1 MITSQTQIRVR
12 YAETDKMGYVYYGDY
27 AQYFEVGRVE
37 ALRELGWS
45 YRAMEDNGIM
55 LPVMEFSVR
64 YLKPAYY
71 DDLLTVKT
79 YIKEAPTARIK
90 FYHEIYNEKGERLTT
105 GEVTLVFINM
115 KTNKPCAAPDEMVK
129 AIMTSKAADN

>member
-1 MITSQTQIRVR
+1 MITSQTQLRVR

-37 ALRELGWS
+37 ALRKLGWS
-45 YRAMEDNGIM
+45 YREMEDNGIM
-55 LPVMEFSVR
+55 LPVLEFTVR

-90 FYHEIYNEKGERLTT
+90 FYHEIYNDKGEKLTM

-115 KTNKPCAAPDEMVK
+115 KTNKPCAAPEALVRAVMG
-129 AIMTSKAADN
+129 NN

>member
-1 MITSQTQIRVR
+1 MITSQTKLRVR

-37 ALRELGWS
+37 ALRELSWS

-55 LPVMEFSVR
+55 LPVMEFNVR

-79 YIKEAPTARIK
+79 SIKEAPTARIK
-90 FYHEIYNEKGERLTT
+90 FYHEIYNEKGEKLTM

-115 KTNKPCAAPDEMVK
+115 KTNKPCAAPVEMVK
-129 AIMTSKAADN
+129 AIMSTKV

>member
-1 MITSQTQIRVR
+1 MITSQTQVRVR

-45 YRAMEDNGIM
+45 YKSMEESGIM
-55 LPVMEFSVR
+55 LPVLEFSVR

-71 DDLLTVKT
+71 DDLLTIHT
-79 YIKEAPTARIK
+79 YIKETPATRIK
-90 FYHEIYNEKGERLTT
+90 FYHKLYNEKGEKLTT

-115 KTNKPCAAPDEMVK
+115 KTGRPCSAPEAMVK
-129 AIMTSKAADN
+129 AMTDK